1 MDRKELLKKV
11 KRVVIKIGTQ
21 VLIHTNNRV
30 DTSIME
36 HLGEQVVWLISHGK
50 EVIIVT
56 SGAIG
61 AGIQI
66 LGWKKR
72 PEKIEKLQAAASV
85 GQSRLMRFYER
96 IFREE
101 GYNVGQVLLTRDVF
115 EIKDRRERAKITLQ
129 TLLGNKIIPIINEND
144 AIAIEEIKFGDN
156 DYLSSLVVHLLNA
169 DCLVLLTNVDGFCY
183 LDPKHNNNP
192 KPVKEVIWI
201 TEQIKKIK
209 QIAREG
215 VPSLK
220 GSGGMVSKIDAIER
234 VLRDGKNNKFCIIA
248 NGKKPWVL
256 KDIFQGKDVG
266 TIFLPD

>member
-1 MDRKELLKKV
+1 MDRKKILKKI

-21 VLIHTNNRV
+21 VLIHANNRV

-36 HLGEQVVWLISHGK
+36 HLGEQIAALIYQGK
-50 EVIIVT
+50 EIIIVT

-66 LGWKKR
+66 LGWEKK

-101 GYNVGQVLLTRDVF
+101 GYNVGQVLLTRDIF
-115 EIKDRRERAKITLQ
+115 EIKERRERAKITLQ
-129 TLLGNKIIPIINEND
+129 TLLKNKIIPIINEND
-144 AIAIEEIKFGDN
+144 AVAIEEIKFGDN
-156 DYLSSLVVHLLNA
+156 DYLSSFVTNLLDA
-169 DCLVLLTNVDGFCY
+169 DCLILLTDVDGFYY
-183 LDPKHNNNP
+183 LDPKHNSNIN
-192 KPVKEVIWI
+192 PVKEIIWK
-201 TEQIKKIK
+201 TGQIEKIK
-209 QIAREG
+209 QIAKKG

-220 GSGGMVSKIDAIER
+220 GVGGMGSKIDAVDR
-234 VLRDGKNNKFCIIA
+234 VLKEHKNKICIIA

-256 KDIFQGKDVG
+256 KDIFQGKDIG
-266 TIFLPD
+266 TFFLPE

>member
-1 MDRKELLKKV
+1 MDRKKILKKI

-21 VLIHTNNRV
+21 VLIHANNRV

-36 HLGEQVVWLISHGK
+36 HLGEQIADIVSQGK
-50 EVIIVT
+50 EVVIVT

-101 GYNVGQVLLTRDVF
+101 GYNVGQVLLTRDIF
-115 EIKDRRERAKITLQ
+115 EIKERRERAKVTLK
-129 TLLGNKIIPIINEND
+129 TLLSNKIIPIINEND
-144 AIAIEEIKFGDN
+144 AIAVEEIKFGDN
-156 DYLSSLVVHLLNA
+156 DYLSSFVTHLLDA
-169 DCLVLLTNVDGFCY
+169 DCLILLTDVDGFY
-183 LDPKHNNNP
+183 YFDPKHNNKA
-192 KPVKEVIWI
+192 KPVEEIIWNS
-201 TEQIKKIK
+201 EQIKKIK
-209 QIAREG
+209 QIAQKG
-215 VPSLK
+215 TPSLK
-220 GSGGMVSKIDAIER
+220 GVGGMASKIDAVDK
-234 VLRDGKNNKFCIIA
+234 VLKDNKICIIA

-256 KDIFQGKDVG
+256 KDIFNGKNTG
-266 TIFLPD
+266 TFFLPE